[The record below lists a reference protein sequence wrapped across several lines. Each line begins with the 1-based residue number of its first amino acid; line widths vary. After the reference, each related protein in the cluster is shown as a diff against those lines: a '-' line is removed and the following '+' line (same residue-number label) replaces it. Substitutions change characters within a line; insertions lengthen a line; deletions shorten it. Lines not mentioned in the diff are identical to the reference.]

1 MNNKIDFGSIG
12 IKIGDI
18 ITYEPLK
25 KEFKVGS
32 GAGVPGNGG
41 TLIYWPE
48 EGNHELASLRYAT
61 RYLMKNEFHED
72 ADIFILWTYNGETLR
87 NIHNRNTENMNIQ
100 E

>member
-1 MNNKIDFGSIG
+1 MNIKIDFGTIG

-18 ITYEPLK
+18 ITFEPLK

-41 TLIYWPE
+41 TMIYWRE

-61 RYLMKNEFHED
+61 RFLMKDAFRED
-72 ADIFILWTYNGETLR
+72 ADIFKLWTYNGQTLR
-87 NIHNRNTENMNIQ
+87 EIHERNMQ
-100 E
+100 DSPQK